1 MNDRNG
7 NPTNVEHTYKLRSNS
22 ISTLSVTNPT
32 ASFSGKANITE
43 IVNGVEQSIEGNCIM
58 QLTVFD
64 GGPKGGGNT
73 TTINGVSAQR
83 FDSLGIVIFRNK
95 GGVWYS
101 NNWNGT
107 KTVNARICYGDV
119 STSGTSGTTSTQTAS
134 TQQAVTMNT
143 VMEET
148 DTRFGLTAFP
158 NPTQNQFKVHVE
170 SSNRNDKIML
180 RVYDAYGRTVRL
192 IRDAMAGQTITLGN
206 EYRPGIY
213 YIEMIQGKNRQ
224 QVKLLKVV
232 Y

>member
-1 MNDRNG
+1 MKDKGEPGKENDMIAITIKDGDALLFTSNWDATKMQTVERVING
-7 NPTNVEHTYKLRSNS
+7 GNLSANSSANV
-22 ISTLSVTNPT
+22 
-32 ASFSGKANITE
+32 
-43 IVNGVEQSIEGNCIM
+43 
-58 QLTVFD
+58 
-64 GGPKGGGNT
+64 GNT
-73 TTINGVSAQR
+73 TTPITYTNGAIER
-83 FDSLGIVIFRNK
+83 AI
-95 GGVWYS
+95 
-101 NNWNGT
+101 T
-107 KTVNARICYGDV
+107 
-119 STSGTSGTTSTQTAS
+119 
-134 TQQAVTMNT
+134 
-143 VMEET
+143 EET
-148 DTRFGLTAFP
+148 TGQKFELKAFP